1 MFIKMFGGAEGR
13 NISYKTF
20 LKNWTWNEKPVKW
33 KNGTFTHYK
42 VHSNYY
48 KMNDNEQNNDYL

>member
-1 MFIKMFGGAEGR
+1 MFGGAEGR

-33 KNGTFTHYK
+33 KTGTFTHYK